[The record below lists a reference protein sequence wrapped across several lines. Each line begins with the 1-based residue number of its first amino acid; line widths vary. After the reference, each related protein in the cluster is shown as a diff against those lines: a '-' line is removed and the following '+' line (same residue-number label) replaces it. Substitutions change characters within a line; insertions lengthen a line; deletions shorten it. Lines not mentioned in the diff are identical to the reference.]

1 MTKPTNVMATA
12 TQHFKSQLNGDLHK
26 IIVPEWET
34 DVYYRKVS
42 SFATESKIIELQQ
55 AGKTVEALVESLIAK
70 ALTPDGKPMFSRM
83 DKTSLLNEVDPKV
96 ILRVCTVL
104 NQATS
109 DYEEVKK
116 N

>member
-1 MTKPTNVMATA
+1 MMTDSNKYRNISLTHAVYSKLDKLSKTITPGI
-12 TQHFKSQLNGDLHK
+12 QL
-26 IIVPEWET
+26 
-34 DVYYRKVS
+34 
-42 SFATESKIIELQQ
+42 SK
-55 AGKTVEALVESLIAK
+55 AKTVEALVESLIAK
-70 ALTPDGKPMFSRM
+70 ALTPDGKPMFNRM

-109 DYEEVKK
+109 DYEDVKK